1 MLDNVNIVR
10 VYYNILFIDNEFVTV
25 TSTADTL
32 RMNVVN
38 SCLFKCATCD
48 PTITSTCTR
57 YNSFKIHIK

>member
-1 MLDNVNIVR
+1 MLDYVNIVQD
-10 VYYNILFIDNEFVTV
+10 YYNILFIDNEIVTV